1 MRARSARIA
10 AVLCL
15 IALVDVNSAEALN
28 EPTHEV
34 INEQAAR
41 QTRPETPG
49 LDQILKEQLGFPAG
63 IEQPIR
69 GRDTT
74 RRVFQWL
81 RRGGTLEDEGMDFGN
96 LTGTNRYFRHFHDPL
111 LPWDRSGLF
120 YLPLLTRFESSIHWM
135 QRRDQGS
142 VSGGTGNWSWQD
154 ARRYFHDALTV
165 SDPGVREQAF
175 ADTFRALGQ
184 IMHLVVDASVPEHTR
199 NDPHPMETACRR
211 LGWSC
216 FGNYEY
222 WVSDRHNGFRD
233 DGTEE
238 AAEESNFIGR
248 FLSNPISFDA
258 SILQQPTK
266 DAQAPVPVARLIDTD
281 TYQGTDPNVT
291 LGPAIGIAEFANANF
306 FSENTGSPRLFSP
319 NYPFP
324 DRSRLVPSELPA
336 PQPGRVRAYYAKA
349 AGDGLPVDPV
359 LAECVFDE
367 PARRDEALELRTYVC
382 VDDNVWATVAQHMLP
397 RAVGYSAGLLDYFFR
412 GKLDVALVE
421 GAGGA
426 SGLDLQVTNR
436 SPDPLG
442 PGKLTL
448 YTEDAN
454 GLRREVAGA
463 SRNLETAVPQHE
475 DLPGLPITLPA
486 GDPERFV
493 AVFEGTLGQ
502 EQGAVIGQVLDTRLE
517 QVLEITGG
525 WVLRTAD
532 RVYWLPFE
540 EFLPETQHFVLEVK
554 WGARETTLG
563 VWSIM
568 ASDQQIFED
577 AFSVFELTRLPG
589 TQGVQTTGAL
599 RDGLPV
605 AKLTLVRTVPLSAL
619 HGLPLG
625 TTVTLEHTHRR
636 TNHRADLVT
645 TTHVHFIPGEK
656 EGQGVC
662 AFDAPSSSFT
672 VVPNGTFQE
681 TYDQTFP
688 LVLDTRP
695 NLCPGPEGESC
706 PLFYSW
712 AWEDFTVTE
721 TGDILLLISLNQGVL
736 PNIHRQVQGQRHAPS
751 GILVPSS
758 GGSVTFSFPH
768 EDYEEQVRGP
778 LLGDL
783 PFLAWVNLSQRTL
796 LAKSMADAVTLRH
809 TTVDGALA
817 ADLGRITFSDHPTC
831 GPTKDEV
838 WQPFVFNFFNFCQES
853 ESCRPSAGA
862 QVTEVR
868 TDRGTETLGLVGLY
882 GAPFAGLGLDQFTFS
897 DSQTVHYLRLDP
909 EKAVR
914 FVLTHHRLGQAPWR
928 PAEIP
933 DIFFANAR
941 RGEQAVAGLPI
952 VFGRPSP
959 GPFTGLGPDP
969 EGRLV
974 LWDGRPRGLA
984 RSLLQTATPL
994 FEPLANQRW
1003 ALVGSFDLT
1012 GPIAYLVALDGS
1024 ANLRVPVEHLPNVF
1038 FSDGFT
1044 LLEPRALYNAHEG
1057 KFYAIGPSLRRMVLP
1072 LKPLQ
1077 PVDPTLDPLY
1087 VDGAW
1092 WPYQIVGPR

>member
-1 MRARSARIA
+1 MNATAKTLATFLLSVTIAIGIYRAEVWSYEVRTHSDISREAYELAKINDFLTDHLSISGDIELHRNNSRQRTLRAWLSQGSIDEDNQLRHLNHFYDPIHNRGLIVLIPLGQRSHEWGLEDPQEIGAQDFSYRDAREYFRLSLTESDPRVRERRLADTFYALGHAIHLIQDLASPPHTRNGPHAGGILGPPSVVERYLDTIRDDLKFDGYPIPKTGFTKPRDFWVETDATGTPRNGPA
-10 AVLCL
+10 ARGLSQIINRNFVSEGTNFT
-15 IALVDVNSAEALN
+15 ALVDGDHHPEYPDPILKTADCYEELVETQDAERRLIRGLVQFCRNSFRDPNTGVLETNPRMTTFSLFGRDLQELGFFVPQGFSLNALN
-28 EPTHEV
+28 AVSIGE
-34 INEQAAR
+34 
-41 QTRPETPG
+41 
-49 LDQILKEQLGFPAG
+49 
-63 IEQPIR
+63 
-69 GRDTT
+69 
-74 RRVFQWL
+74 
-81 RRGGTLEDEGMDFGN
+81 
-96 LTGTNRYFRHFHDPL
+96 LT
-111 LPWDRSGLF
+111 
-120 YLPLLTRFESSIHWM
+120 I
-135 QRRDQGS
+135 
-142 VSGGTGNWSWQD
+142 
-154 ARRYFHDALTV
+154 
-165 SDPGVREQAF
+165 
-175 ADTFRALGQ
+175 
-184 IMHLVVDASVPEHTR
+184 
-199 NDPHPMETACRR
+199 
-211 LGWSC
+211 
-216 FGNYEY
+216 
-222 WVSDRHNGFRD
+222 
-233 DGTEE
+233 
-238 AAEESNFIGR
+238 
-248 FLSNPISFDA
+248 
-258 SILQQPTK
+258 
-266 DAQAPVPVARLIDTD
+266 
-281 TYQGTDPNVT
+281 
-291 LGPAIGIAEFANANF
+291 
-306 FSENTGSPRLFSP
+306 
-319 NYPFP
+319 
-324 DRSRLVPSELPA
+324 
-336 PQPGRVRAYYAKA
+336 
-349 AGDGLPVDPV
+349 
-359 LAECVFDE
+359 
-367 PARRDEALELRTYVC
+367 
-382 VDDNVWATVAQHMLP
+382 P

-736 PNIHRQVQGQRHAPS
+736 PNIHREVQGQRHAPS

-809 TTVDGALA
+809 TTVDGGLA

-868 TDRGTETLGLVGLY
+868 TDRGTETLGLVGWY

-1024 ANLRVPVEHLPNVF
+1024 ANLRVPVEHLPDAF